1 MNIQQIISACSL
13 SALAALFVGCSAS
26 APNDSLNSPV
36 LGAALPAVPPANSE
50 PFQQQAFNDTNYV
63 ATSDQQL
70 GFLANV
76 PTTQTASF
84 RAYDDFTFNTSQ
96 IQPVSFSL
104 PENSAHQAEATFCT
118 EYQIQE
124 SGTYRVNYNSC
135 ILSAPVLG
143 GNLNEEIN
151 LVNQYQSVIGVV
163 SFQDPSIQP
172 IYQEFHFD

>member
-50 PFQQQAFNDTNYV
+50 PFQQQA
-63 ATSDQQL
+63 
-70 GFLANV
+70 V

-135 ILSAPVLG
+135 VLSAPVLG